1 MIALA
6 VSDERA
12 DADNRVVDVFGKFVA
27 EGGLFVP
34 DSPNLK
40 AQWLR
45 ADARGGVAMH
55 LQSNRAAL
63 PLLAGCFLNI
73 VFLACAFHAVAG
85 ADELRGIPRI
95 VDGDT
100 VQIGASKLRLVG
112 IDAPET
118 DQLCLNSDGKRWA
131 CGIEARD
138 RLIHKAGGKVWL
150 CRTNSVDRYGRRLA
164 TCDVDGININRW
176 LVREGWA
183 LSFVR
188 YSHEYDSD
196 EALARQA
203 RAGLWSGAFIAPW
216 DWRSRNKDTMI
227 LGPVSVPIDAQSIL
241 LSRASAIEPPSGECI
256 IKGNVNRH
264 GECIYHV
271 PGGRYYDIVNMDLSK
286 GKRWFCT
293 EAEAAASGCRRSK
306 Q

>member
-1 MIALA
+1 MLGGPAPQLN
-6 VSDERA
+6 DELWPIHII
-12 DADNRVVDVFGKFVA
+12 
-27 EGGLFVP
+27 GL
-34 DSPNLK
+34 NLT
-40 AQWLR
+40 L
-45 ADARGGVAMH
+45 
-55 LQSNRAAL
+55 AAL
-63 PLLAGCFLNI
+63 EITATQPAWAPMHVRSRWALRSLATGYFLHIVLLT
-73 VFLACAFHAVAG
+73 CAFQTVAS
-85 ADELRGIPRI
+85 AEELRGVPRI

-118 DQLCLNSDGKRWA
+118 DQLCLNSAGKRWA

-138 RLIHKAGGKVWL
+138 QLIQKAGGKVWL
-150 CRTNSVDRYGRRLA
+150 CRTNSVDRYGRGLA
-164 TCDVDGININRW
+164 TCEVDGININRW

-188 YSHEYDSD
+188 YSRDYDSD
-196 EALARQA
+196 EALARQKH
-203 RAGLWSGAFIAPW
+203 AGLWSGAFIAPW
-216 DWRSRNKDTMI
+216 DWRSRNKGTVI
-227 LGPVSVPIDAQSIL
+227 LGPVSAPIDAQSIL
-241 LSRASAIEPPSGECI
+241 LSRASAIEPPPGECV
-256 IKGNVNRH
+256 IKGNVNRS

-293 EAEAAASGCRRSK
+293 EAEAAAAGCRRSK